1 MSNGAALIVGVGPAL
16 GAALGRRFA
25 KAGHKVALCAR
36 NPDKLATFVADIEA
50 AGGAARAYGADATR
64 EADVTGLF
72 EKVEAD
78 LGDLDVAIYNASAF
92 MRAGILEA
100 TAEDFEAAWRST
112 SLGAFLVGREAAR
125 RMVPRECGTILFTGA
140 TASMRGGAGFFHM
153 AMGKFGQRALAQSLA
168 RELGPKGIHVADVV
182 LDGQIMSE
190 RWAHLAEERAP
201 DAMLEPDAIA
211 EAYYQLHAQH
221 RSAWAQELDLRPW
234 VEKF

>member
-36 NPDKLATFVADIEA
+36 NPEKLASFVADIEA

-125 RMVPRECGTILFTGA
+125 RMVPRERGTILFTGA
-140 TASMRGGAGFFHM
+140 TASMRGGPGFFHM

-168 RELGPKGIHVADVV
+168 RELGPKGIHVAHVV
-182 LDGQIMSE
+182 IDGQIMSE